1 MSKNC
6 DRCGEYVP
14 EEDNIL
20 DVEALMADGFTYGFA
35 PRHIACSPS
44 RAQYI
49 CVEPYG
55 QPDERPEYDKRIHV
69 ANGLAKEVEEHEKEW
84 TDAFLKHRNNL
95 QKRSGQPPWYRLCPS
110 FMGGLPQTD
119 CGHPECHE
127 RQKEN

>member
-6 DRCGEYVP
+6 DRCGKPVP

-20 DVEALMADGFTYGFA
+20 NVDALMEDGFAYGFA

-55 QPDERPEYDKRIHV
+55 QPDERPEYDKRI
-69 ANGLAKEVEEHEKEW
+69 LAQKGYGWLVETMERRW
-84 TDAFLKHRNNL
+84 TDAYRKHLDELN
-95 QKRSGQPPWYRLCPS
+95 S
-110 FMGGLPQTD
+110 TD
-119 CGHPECHE
+119 IWEPASYW
-127 RQKEN
+127 RDLY

>member
-6 DRCGEYVP
+6 DRCGKPVP

-20 DVEALMADGFTYGFA
+20 NVDALILNTLGDGFVYGGAPVSFVYGFA

-55 QPDERPEYDKRIHV
+55 QPDERAEYDKRILV
-69 ANGLAKEVEEHEKEW
+69 QKGYGELVETMERRW
-84 TDAFLKHRNNL
+84 TDAYRKHLDELN
-95 QKRSGQPPWYRLCPS
+95 S
-110 FMGGLPQTD
+110 TD
-119 CGHPECHE
+119 IWEPASYW
-127 RQKEN
+127 RDLY